1 MMSLFGTS
9 EKEPRHDQMAEQA
22 PLENGRDIP
31 TAEALAQAQEGLKKR
46 GRGRPKGSGSKSTSG
61 PSPEDAAHQTRVM
74 LDKLF
79 DPKLWGPLIAMPADS
94 MLALTGHEHWNLSQV
109 ERDTLGATAS
119 TAAQYLGIENPKTL
133 AVSLLLVNLAMVYA
147 PRAIKEFSIM
157 KAERDKNG
165 KENRLGT

>member
-1 MMSLFGTS
+1 MMGLFGTS
-9 EKEPRHDQMAEQA
+9 EKEPRHDQMGEPA

-31 TAEALAQAQEGLKKR
+31 TAEAMAQAQEGLKKR
-46 GRGRPKGSGSKSTSG
+46 GRGRPKGSGTKSTSG

-94 MLALTGHEHWNLSQV
+94 MLALTGHEHWNLSTV

-133 AVSLLLVNLAMVYA
+133 AISLLLINVAMVYA
-147 PRAIKEFSIM
+147 PRAIKEFSLM
-157 KAERDKNG
+157 KAERDKNS